1 MHFLY
6 KISWAPD
13 NIIGGPNHE
22 RRYVRQAAALGIQ
35 VHTFLTDVPNEALLD
50 PSGVISTGIALAK
63 KFKWHGYNI
72 DGARSAR

>member
-1 MHFLY
+1 
-6 KISWAPD
+6 
-13 NIIGGPNHE
+13 
-22 RRYVRQAAALGIQ
+22 

-72 DGARSAR
+72 DGARSARYFRPALYTRALLCLTG